1 MINFAV
7 NWITQIQSNS
17 PANSYFI
24 MSEGLSEPYK
34 IILPD
39 IPSAGV
45 YFFTT
50 DSGMQYEVRFGR
62 KKDDILS
69 SIIVFGVINEEF
81 EGEEYVMTNKNE
93 VYRVMST
100 MVNII
105 LIFRK
110 EHPNVRSYEFTGEPK
125 QGESLDSS
133 TQRIRLYSRYVQRMF
148 DKEEWELIPGKN
160 TIAVQRKNRFS

>member
-1 MINFAV
+1 
-7 NWITQIQSNS
+7 
-17 PANSYFI
+17 

-34 IILPD
+34 IVLPD
-39 IPSAGV
+39 IPSAGL

-50 DSGMQYEVRFGR
+50 DSNMQYEVRFGR

-69 SIIVFGVINEEF
+69 ATIVFGVINEEF

-100 MVNII
+100 IVNII
-105 LIFRK
+105 QIFRK

-125 QGESLDSS
+125 HGETIDSP
-133 TQRIRLYSRYVQRMF
+133 TQRIRLYHRYVQRMF
-148 DKEEWELIPGKN
+148 DLNEWDVFLGKN
-160 TIAVQRKNRFS
+160 TISVQKKTRFS